1 MLATKPMQAEGL
13 DFDSEVVLYSAHPS
27 MFRNRPVGYII
38 CLLLVPVFG
47 VGFVIL
53 LSWWLHCQGT
63 TLTVTNRR
71 IVLRTGIIS
80 KRLSD
85 IRNADVRNIQLNQS
99 FFQRMLGVGSVG
111 ISSSG
116 QSGVEIEVAGIPDP
130 EQVRALLN
138 QYR

>member
-1 MLATKPMQAEGL
+1 MLATKPALVSGL
-13 DFDSEVVLYSAHPS
+13 DFDEEVVLYNAHPS
-27 MFRNRPVGYII
+27 MFRNRPIDYVV
-38 CLLLVPVFG
+38 CLLLVPLFG
-47 VGFVIL
+47 VGFLIL
-53 LSWWLHCQGT
+53 LCWWLHCQGT

-71 IVLRTGIIS
+71 TVLRTGILS

-85 IRNADVRNIQLNQS
+85 IRNEDVRNIQLNQS
-99 FFQRMLGVGSVG
+99 FFQRILGVGSVG

-116 QSGVEIEVAGIPDP
+116 QSGVEIDVAGIPDP